1 MTGPPLWAKIGVMN
15 DDDPQQVMELLKA
28 EHRRLDEEITA
39 LRLAGTIDQLE
50 IARLKKRKLLL
61 KDEIQLLS
69 DRIIPDII
77 A

>member
-1 MTGPPLWAKIGVMN
+1 MN
-15 DDDPQQVMELLKA
+15 DDDPRQVVELLKA
-28 EHRRLDEEITA
+28 EHRRLDQEITA
-39 LRLAGTIDQLE
+39 LRENGASDQLE

-61 KDEIQLLS
+61 KDEIQLLT

>member
-1 MTGPPLWAKIGVMN
+1 MN
-15 DDDPQQVMELLKA
+15 DDDPRQVVELLKA
-28 EHRRLDEEITA
+28 EHRRLDQEIEA
-39 LRLAGTIDQLE
+39 LREDGSADQLE

-61 KDEIQLLS
+61 KDEIQQLN

>member
-1 MTGPPLWAKIGVMN
+1 MN
-15 DDDPQQVMELLKA
+15 DDDPRQVVQLLKA
-28 EHRRLDEEITA
+28 EHRRLDEEIEA
-39 LRLAGTIDQLE
+39 LRADGSTDQLE

>member
-1 MTGPPLWAKIGVMN
+1 MN
-15 DDDPQQVMELLKA
+15 DDDPRAVLELLKA
-28 EHRRLDEEITA
+28 EHRRLDTEIEL
-39 LRLAGTIDQLE
+39 LRAGGAAAQLE

-61 KDEIQLLS
+61 KDEIAVLS

>member
-1 MTGPPLWAKIGVMN
+1 MN
-15 DDDPQQVMELLKA
+15 DDDPRQVLELLKA
-28 EHRRLDEEITA
+28 EHRRLDEEIASLQADGVT
-39 LRLAGTIDQLE
+39 GQLE

-61 KDEIQLLS
+61 KDEIAALG